1 MNVFQIEPSL
11 CSNLSQKLSSL
22 GVPNWALS
30 VFQIESPAIR
40 KYPINLFSEAFYDA
54 VLAPTWSGLKW
65 LGGHIATVAQH
76 LGHAVAWAAERSWN
90 VMRSWGAWAWQGM
103 EYVGRNAYHKA
114 GKKVNLG
121 DV

>member
-1 MNVFQIEPSL
+1 MT
-11 CSNLSQKLSSL
+11 
-22 GVPNWALS
+22 
-30 VFQIESPAIR
+30 IR
-40 KYPINLFSEAFYDA
+40 NYPINLFSEAFYDA

-114 GKKVNLG
+114 GKKVNLRQKG
-121 DV
+121 KPGRCLDESNRF